1 MVRIQNEVVVRRTF
15 FRTRCNLL
23 FGDSVNFYLTG
34 KYIRLGTI
42 SRTSVQSFKFFNM
55 VTLTTKNF
63 ALIAIFSMQYDMV
76 VSLHSRAMLRNKDLT
91 EVLHQKSAAHNLQQ
105 SITKQ
110 YLITGSLAEQLRAK
124 FDFLFVDNNLDDGLD
139 ALRKRFRFLFQ
150 SLDVP
155 QDQIKLLDQTRQRLN
170 EKYAAKILRLSNYFL
185 KPTIYF
191 T

>member
-1 MVRIQNEVVVRRTF
+1 MI
-15 FRTRCNLL
+15 
-23 FGDSVNFYLTG
+23 
-34 KYIRLGTI
+34 
-42 SRTSVQSFKFFNM
+42 
-55 VTLTTKNF
+55 TLTTKNF

-91 EVLHQKSAAHNLQQ
+91 EVLDQKSAAHNFQQ

-124 FDFLFVDNNLDDGLD
+124 FDFLFVDNNPDDGLD